1 MEPKIELQK
10 KMIEN
15 GEEKKKDGNK
25 CKKKQLGGVR
35 TMPFILANEICDR
48 FAGAGFHANMIT
60 YLTQVLNLPLVKASN
75 TLTNFGGTSSFT
87 PLIGAFIAD
96 SFAGRYWTIIVA
108 SIIYVL
114 GMVSI
119 TISAVL
125 PQLRP
130 PPCPTQ
136 VNCQEAS
143 TLQLWVLYIAL
154 LLTSLGTG
162 GIRPCVVTFAADQFD
177 MTKSH
182 TDSKSWNFFNW
193 YYFCMGMA
201 SLTALTVVVY
211 IQDNVSWGWGLG
223 VPTIVMALSIVAFVL
238 GSRLYRKIKPG
249 GSPFVRLTQVIV
261 AAVKKKNAVTPKD
274 PRLLYENRE
283 LDAAIS
289 SNGRLLHSNQFKW
302 LDHAAIV
309 TDSDIKE
316 SNQPNLWRLATVH
329 RIEELKSI
337 IRMLPIWAAGILLVA
352 SHSHLGSFTIQQAR
366 SMDRHLSPSFK
377 IPPASMSMFSTLT
390 VLIGLPLYERLF
402 VPLARRFTGNP
413 VGVTCLQ
420 RMGIGFGINIL
431 ATIVSGFIEI
441 RRKTAA
447 AQHNLLDQPTAVIPI
462 TVFWLL
468 PQYCLHGLAEVFMSV
483 GHLEFLYNQSPE
495 SMRSTAAALY
505 LDSNSN
511 GKLHK
516 HSHGISSAQI
526 HWQEQKLVTRQKSEQ
541 GKTGELLLACY
552 RNTSGECNFG
562 GYWHNLGVIMGGYW
576 HNLGIG
582 FWLTSWWWKLG
593 GYWDNFL
600 SHPLVLAVVIPR
612 ARRKAPEPPEI
623 GISLELSNLLD
634 IFLGKELNLKEDVEE
649 LWNLIKKQCLEK
661 ASDLDSKDETLRVQ
675 VLKMLD
681 DISKHHQ
688 QAAEVG
694 SG

>member
-10 KMIEN
+10 KVTEN

-48 FAGAGFHANMIT
+48 FAGAGFYANMIT

-87 PLIGAFIAD
+87 PLVGAFIAD
-96 SFAGRYWTIIVA
+96 SFAGRYWTIVVA

-114 GMVSI
+114 GMCSI
-119 TISAVL
+119 TLSAVL
-125 PQLRP
+125 PKLRP

-154 LLTSLGTG
+154 LLTSLGKG

-177 MTKSH
+177 MTKAQ
-182 TDSKSWNFFNW
+182 TDSGSWNFFNW

-223 VPTIVMALSIVAFVL
+223 VPTIVMGISIVAFVL

-249 GSPFVRLTQVIV
+249 GSPFVRVTQVIT
-261 AAVKKKNAVTPKD
+261 AAVKKRNAVMPKD
-274 PRLLYENRE
+274 PQLLYENKE

-289 SNGRLLHSNQFKW
+289 INGRLLHSNQFKW

-309 TDSDIKE
+309 TGSDINE

-337 IRMLPIWAAGILLVA
+337 IRMLPIWAATILLVA

-366 SMDRHLSPSFK
+366 SMDRHLSPSFQ
-377 IPPASMSMFSTLT
+377 IPPASMSIFSTLT

-402 VPLARRFTGNP
+402 VPVARRFTGNP
-413 VGVTCLQ
+413 VGITCLQ
-420 RMGIGFGINIL
+420 RMGIGFVINIL
-431 ATIVSGFIEI
+431 ATIASGFIEI

-483 GHLEFLYNQSPE
+483 GHLEFLYDQSPE
-495 SMRSTAAALY
+495 SMRSTAAALFWIAIAMGNY
-505 LDSNSN
+505 ISTLMVSLVHQYTGKNRNWLPDRNLNRGRLENYYWLVTAIQVINLIYYVICAWHYTYKPINEQIETERSDEDLESADQN
-511 GKLHK
+511 GKV
-516 HSHGISSAQI
+516 S
-526 HWQEQKLVTRQKSEQ
+526 
-541 GKTGELLLACY
+541 
-552 RNTSGECNFG
+552 
-562 GYWHNLGVIMGGYW
+562 
-576 HNLGIG
+576 
-582 FWLTSWWWKLG
+582 
-593 GYWDNFL
+593 NFL
-600 SHPLVLAVVIPR
+600 EADDKVN
-612 ARRKAPEPPEI
+612 KE
-623 GISLELSNLLD
+623 LELVKN
-634 IFLGKELNLKEDVEE
+634 
-649 LWNLIKKQCLEK
+649 
-661 ASDLDSKDETLRVQ
+661 
-675 VLKMLD
+675 
-681 DISKHHQ
+681 
-688 QAAEVG
+688 
-694 SG
+694 